1 MNRTTQRT
9 MEILKY
15 IGDNPQGVYLH
26 NIVSDMD
33 IPKSSAYVI
42 LQTLIQMK
50 YVTPQQGNT
59 NRYNIG
65 VECFALGMKYISE
78 MNLTREAAL
87 YLAPLAEKY
96 GKTGFVGLLDGTDVV
111 YLQKY
116 KSSGAMLASCEIG
129 SRKMAHTTALGK
141 TILAYLQPDAMEE
154 TLKKIDYVKTTE
166 YTIDNESELRVQ
178 LEKIRAC
185 GYAMDLKENNN
196 MLMCCAA
203 PIFDHTNQVV
213 ASISLS
219 DMYDES
225 EDMLALGEEMKQ
237 VARDISHRLGY
248 LER

>member
-26 NIVSDMD
+26 NIVTEMD

-50 YVTPQQGNT
+50 YVVPQQGNT
-59 NRYNIG
+59 NRYTIG

-78 MNLTREAAL
+78 MNLTRETAIHF
-87 YLAPLAEKY
+87 APLAEKY

-141 TILAYLQPDAMEE
+141 TILAHLQPEAMEDV
-154 TLKKIDYVKTTE
+154 LKKIDYIKTTE
-166 YTIDNESELRVQ
+166 YTIDNENELRTQ
-178 LEKIRAC
+178 LETIRAR

-196 MLMCCAA
+196 MLVCCAA
-203 PIFDHTNQVV
+203 PVFDHTNQVI
-213 ASISLS
+213 AAISLS

-225 EDMLALGEEMKQ
+225 EDMQRLGEEMKQ
-237 VARDISHRLGY
+237 VAHDISHNLGY
-248 LER
+248 LR